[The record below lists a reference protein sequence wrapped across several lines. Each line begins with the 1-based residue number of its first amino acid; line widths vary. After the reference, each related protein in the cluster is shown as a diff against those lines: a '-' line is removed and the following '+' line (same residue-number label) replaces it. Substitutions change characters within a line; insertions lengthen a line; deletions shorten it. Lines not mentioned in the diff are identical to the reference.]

1 MAKPIFACGIL
12 IFAALAS
19 VARFDARAHPGWF
32 LGLMGMAA
40 LAYLVTIWHVAHR
53 PRGSARELAVCALLA
68 VAWRVALFGAA
79 PLVSD
84 DAYRYVWD
92 GRVQRFGLSPYE
104 TVPDDPALAH
114 LHTDV
119 TRRID
124 PTSAALPTIY
134 PPAAELF
141 FRSVTTLHESVT
153 SMVVIIIIC
162 DLLTAVVMWRW
173 LVTAGRNPWWVL
185 AYLWHPLVS
194 LEGAGGGHVDF
205 LGTFFVLSTAYAL
218 SRGRSLLASLALAV
232 AFAVKFL
239 PVVLVPLL
247 WRRVRLRDALL
258 GAVVVVL
265 LYLPF
270 REGMFIS
277 PVGSLW
283 AYVEHWRFNGPLFAW
298 LESLFGAPALLV
310 IAVSSGLIVSTVA
323 RARLGPE
330 APAAWAWPMAVT
342 LLLLPAVYPWYL
354 IWLTPFLT
362 SRGMWPL
369 LVWTLTS
376 LLTYV
381 VWVPQLSGFGWIL
394 PPWVEPVEY
403 GLVAATGGWVWWT
416 RSTWSRSF

>member
-323 RARLGPE
+323 KRRLLGP
-330 APAAWAWPMAVT
+330 
-342 LLLLPAVYPWYL
+342 
-354 IWLTPFLT
+354 
-362 SRGMWPL
+362 
-369 LVWTLTS
+369 
-376 LLTYV
+376 
-381 VWVPQLSGFGWIL
+381 
-394 PPWVEPVEY
+394 
-403 GLVAATGGWVWWT
+403 GLW
-416 RSTWSRSF
+416 R